1 MTSIRSIAALA
12 VAVLTLAVGGPAAR
26 AFDGEPALYE
36 AAKKEKELTW
46 YTAHYDSETAAAVC
60 QGFEKKYLGVKCN

>member
-1 MTSIRSIAALA
+1 MARIAVLALALVLGLGGAAAAL
-12 VAVLTLAVGGPAAR
+12 

-60 QGFEKKYLGVKCN
+60 QGF